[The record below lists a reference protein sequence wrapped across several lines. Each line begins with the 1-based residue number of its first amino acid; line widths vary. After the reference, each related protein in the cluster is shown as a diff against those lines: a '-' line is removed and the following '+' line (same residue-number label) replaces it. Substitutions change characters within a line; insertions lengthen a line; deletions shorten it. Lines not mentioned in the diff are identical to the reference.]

1 MKEKMNVQGRVILL
15 YVCGRRQLQV
25 CQNPDLLW
33 GVPVVAGSRAQ
44 EERAERDSAG
54 GEMPVIADGDGE
66 QAREV
71 WVLSAG
77 NEVPTA
83 VA

>member
-1 MKEKMNVQGRVILL
+1 MFVGEDNYKFVKIQICYGEYLWLLAVEHKKKEQRETLL
-15 YVCGRRQLQV
+15 EGK
-25 CQNPDLLW
+25 
-33 GVPVVAGSRAQ
+33 
-44 EERAERDSAG
+44 DSAG